1 MSTSD
6 PCAPARTSS
15 TPRHRGSRRRTP
27 LLRLL
32 AAPVLVLAVVGASLV
47 VTSPAQ
53 ARSSYIVVARGDS
66 GSQVTTVQRYLDVRP
81 VSGYFGPRTQA
92 AVKRWQ
98 RNHHRRVTGMVGK
111 RLYRAATGRPAA
123 RTRPAVRSRSVSR
136 SGDRVEG
143 LDWRAL
149 AHCES
154 GGRPG
159 AVNPAGYYGLY
170 QFSPATWRSV
180 GGSGMP
186 HRASAGEQTNRAQTL
201 FRRSGSSPWPNCGKH
216 LFG

>member
-1 MSTSD
+1 MSPSD
-6 PCAPARTSS
+6 PCAPARSSS

-32 AAPVLVLAVVGASLV
+32 AAPVIVLAVVGASLV
-47 VTSPAQ
+47 ATSPAQ

-81 VSGYFGPRTQA
+81 VSGHFGPRTQA

-98 RNHHRRVTGMVGK
+98 RAHHRRVTGMVGK
-111 RLYRAATGRPAA
+111 RLYRAATGRPAVRA
-123 RTRPAVRSRSVSR
+123 RSASR
-136 SGDRVEG
+136 SGDRVQG
-143 LDWRAL
+143 LNWRAL
-149 AHCES
+149 ARCES

-186 HRASAGEQTNRAQTL
+186 HRASPGEQTARAQTL
-201 FRRSGSSPWPNCGKH
+201 FRRSGSSPWPNCGRH